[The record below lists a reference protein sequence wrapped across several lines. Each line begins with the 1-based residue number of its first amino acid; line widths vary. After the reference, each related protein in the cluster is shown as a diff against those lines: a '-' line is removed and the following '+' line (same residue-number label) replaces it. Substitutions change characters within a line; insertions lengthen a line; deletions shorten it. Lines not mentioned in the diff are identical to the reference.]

1 MYNHANLVKVKVAIN
16 RQLMQQYHMLDE
28 TAMKIADNVVIVD
41 PMDRIRTDNA
51 IRVADFENMIATMV
65 PISPEKFTVLKRRR

>member
-1 MYNHANLVKVKVAIN
+1 
-16 RQLMQQYHMLDE
+16 MQQYHMLDE